1 MKMILKPTVVAL
13 FLGLAMPAAADDD
26 FLPEAEEAL
35 QRMLS
40 LLEVIVGSIPQYELP
55 EVLEN
60 GDIIIRRVQPE
71 PGEDPEEATEDES
84 KEI

>member
-1 MKMILKPTVVAL
+1 MKTILKPTVVAL
-13 FLGLAMPAAADDD
+13 FLVLAMPAAADDD

-35 QRMLS
+35 QRLLS
-40 LLEVIVGSIPQYELP
+40 LLEVITGSIPQYELP
-55 EVLEN
+55 QVLEN

-71 PGEDPEEATEDES
+71 PGDDPDEAPEDEG

>member
-1 MKMILKPTVVAL
+1 MKTILKTMVVAL
-13 FLGLAMPAAADDD
+13 SLVLATPAAADEDL
-26 FLPEAEEAL
+26 LPEAEKTL
-35 QRMLS
+35 QRLLS

-60 GDIIIRRVQPE
+60 GDVIIRRVQPE
-71 PGEDPEEATEDES
+71 PGEDADEAPEDEA

>member
-1 MKMILKPTVVAL
+1 MTTILKPMVAAL
-13 FLGLAMPAAADDD
+13 FLVLATPAAADEDL
-26 FLPEAEEAL
+26 LPEAEEAL
-35 QRMLS
+35 QRLLS

-55 EVLEN
+55 EVLDN

-71 PGEDPEEATEDES
+71 SGDDPVDAPEDEG